1 MNLKEQIFDCLPA
14 GRYALSGLLR
24 LLDVVETEGVP
35 SAAVECVKTPRL
47 LVNPKFV
54 AEHANTPEKLMM
66 LVLHEVHHVLLG
78 HTKRIPCESRADNFV
93 FDCVIN
99 AMICRMFPSPEYTAL
114 FRDYYREDLFPVC
127 LLRPPEKW
135 NPAFPIVDLPKGLL
149 DEKYAAARSV
159 YLSLYSSEG
168 VSYNEIRNI
177 LTKVLEQTL
186 ICPSKNR
193 GSKFSGQAT
202 GNGNHDHPDNTGGE
216 EDAQQDQAKEAAAIA
231 AIAAITES
239 AGPVDLKD
247 IPLMGDHEQASQG
260 QASASET
267 AFAQAVGSSVY
278 EWPCPPDPIKG
289 QSLSGMLQASQ
300 LIVHKTKSSRKVL
313 RNLIHRIADA
323 KAHGRSSFKHDIHHT
338 FTESPIPVLNRR
350 SIVSGALGLKPLLFQ
365 QSLEE
370 HKRVPVGER
379 VHIYVDVSGSMD
391 SIKGAIYGAV
401 LDCEPWVFPEIHLF
415 STQVHDV
422 TPHQLR
428 LGMCKSTGG
437 TDIDCVIKHMR
448 DKEVK
453 RALFLTDGYVG
464 EPKGALK
471 TYLKKVQLGVAYTQ
485 AHTDRDLL
493 VFTKVSA
500 VLPIA

>member
-24 LLDVVETEGVP
+24 LLDVVETEAVP
-35 SAAVECVKTPRL
+35 TAAVECVKTPRL

-54 AEHANTPEKLMM
+54 SEHANTPEKLMM

-135 NPAFPIVDLPKGLL
+135 NPAFPIVELPRGLL

-159 YLSLYSSEG
+159 YISLYSSEG

-177 LTKVLEQTL
+177 LPKALEKTL
-186 ICPSKNR
+186 VCQSKKNGLKGKGR
-193 GSKFSGQAT
+193 GQGGQ
-202 GNGNHDHPDNTGGE
+202 GDL
-216 EDAQQDQAKEAAAIA
+216 EDQNEKEGAPQDQ
-231 AIAAITES
+231 S
-239 AGPVDLKD
+239 VVPVALKD
-247 IPLMGDHEQASQG
+247 IPLLGDHEHTSEG
-260 QASASET
+260 QSSASET
-267 AFAQAVGSSVY
+267 AFAQAVGSIVS
-278 EWPCPPDPIKG
+278 EWPCPPNPIKG
-289 QSLSGMLQASQ
+289 QSLSGLLQESK
-300 LIVHKTKSSRKVL
+300 LIVQQSSSSRKVL
-313 RNLIHRIADA
+313 RSLIRRIADD
-323 KAHGRSSFKHDIHHT
+323 KAFGRSSWRTDT
-338 FTESPIPVLNRR
+338 TYTVTESPIPVLNRR
-350 SIVSGALGLKPLLFQ
+350 SIVSGALGLTPLLFQ
-365 QSLEE
+365 QALEE

-379 VHIYVDVSGSMD
+379 VHIYVDVSGSV
-391 SIKGAIYGAV
+391 SNIKGAIYGAV

-415 STQVHDV
+415 STEVHDV
-422 TPHQLR
+422 SPYQLR
-428 LGMCKSTGG
+428 RGVCKTTGG
-437 TDIDCVIKHMR
+437 TDIDCVLKHMR
-448 DKEVK
+448 EKKVK
-453 RALFLTDGYVG
+453 RALLLTDGFVG
-464 EPKGALK
+464 EPKGVLK

-485 AHTDRDLL
+485 AHSARDLL
-493 VFTKVSA
+493 AFTKVSA

>member
-24 LLDVVETEGVP
+24 LLDVVETEAVP

-135 NPAFPIVDLPKGLL
+135 NPAFPIVDLPRGLL

-159 YLSLYSSEG
+159 YISLYSSEG

-177 LTKVLEQTL
+177 LPKALEKTL
-186 ICPSKNR
+186 ICPSKNM
-193 GSKFSGQAT
+193 GSKYMGQAT
-202 GNGNHDHPDNTGGE
+202 GNGNQDKPDNTGGE
-216 EDAQQDQAKEAAAIA
+216 EDAQKDQAEEAKEAAAIA
-231 AIAAITES
+231 E
-239 AGPVDLKD
+239 GVWPVDLKD
-247 IPLMGDHEQASQG
+247 IPLMGDHEQTSQG

-267 AFAQAVGSSVY
+267 AFAQAVGSIVN

-289 QSLSGMLQASQ
+289 QSLSGMLQESK
-300 LIVHKTKSSRKVL
+300 LIVQQSSSSRKVL
-313 RNLIHRIADA
+313 RSLIRRIADERA
-323 KAHGRSSFKHDIHHT
+323 FGSSSWRTDT
-338 FTESPIPVLNRR
+338 TYTVTESPIPVLNRR
-350 SIVSGALGLKPLLFQ
+350 SIVSSALGLTPLLFQ
-365 QSLEE
+365 QSLQE

-428 LGMCKSTGG
+428 LGMCKTTGG

-453 RALFLTDGYVG
+453 RALLLTDGYVG
-464 EPKGALK
+464 EPKGVLK

-493 VFTKVSA
+493 AFTKVSA

>member
-114 FRDYYREDLFPVC
+114 FRDFYRDDLFPVC

-135 NPAFPIVDLPKGLL
+135 NPAFPIVDLPRGLL
-149 DEKYAAARSV
+149 DETYAAARSV
-159 YLSLYSSEG
+159 YISLYSSEG

-177 LTKVLEQTL
+177 LPQVLETTS
-186 ICPSKNR
+186 ICRSKNM
-193 GSKFSGQAT
+193 GSKDIGQ
-202 GNGNHDHPDNTGGE
+202 GHRHQDKPDNTKGE
-216 EDAQQDQAKEAAAIA
+216 EDAQKDQAELAKPAPFV
-231 AIAAITES
+231 ES
-239 AGPVDLKD
+239 RAEPVDLKD

-267 AFAQAVGSSVY
+267 AFAQAVGSIVR

-289 QSLSGMLQASQ
+289 QSLNGMLQESK
-300 LIVHKTKSSRKVL
+300 LIVQKTKSSRKVL

-323 KAHGRSSFKHDIHHT
+323 KAQGRSSFKHDTHPT
-338 FTESPIPVLNRR
+338 VTESPIPVFNRR
-350 SIVSGALGLKPLLFQ
+350 SVVSSALGLTPLLFQ
-365 QSLEE
+365 QSLQE

-428 LGMCKSTGG
+428 IGLCKTTGG

-448 DKEVK
+448 DKDVK
-453 RALFLTDGYVG
+453 RALLLTDGYVG
-464 EPKGALK
+464 EPKGVLK
-471 TYLKKVQLGVAYTQ
+471 TYFKKVQLGVAYTKS
-485 AHTDRDLL
+485 HTDRDLL
-493 VFTKVSA
+493 AFTKVSA